1 RGSLFARLKIPLRII
16 VLASFRAKRRIPA
29 LFFPSPCKGE
39 DRRRGSLFSA
49 RLISRAIQDSA
60 PHYCPCVIQSE
71 AQNPGSFSSPRPAMS
86 FRAKRRIPDLS
97 LPLAPLCHSERSAE
111 SRLFLFPSPCKG
123 EDRRRG
129 SLYSAR
135 F

>member
-49 RLISRAIQDSA
+49 RLISRATQDSA

-71 AQNPGSFSSPRPAMS
+71 AQNPGSFSPPRPIVS
-86 FRAKRRIPDLS
+86 FRAKRRIPALS
-97 LPLAPLCHSERSAE
+97 LPLALQ
-111 SRLFLFPSPCKG
+111 G
-123 EDRRRG
+123 RG
-129 SLYSAR
+129 SKERVLVQRAIHFAR
-135 F
+135 GLEFCLVGLAH